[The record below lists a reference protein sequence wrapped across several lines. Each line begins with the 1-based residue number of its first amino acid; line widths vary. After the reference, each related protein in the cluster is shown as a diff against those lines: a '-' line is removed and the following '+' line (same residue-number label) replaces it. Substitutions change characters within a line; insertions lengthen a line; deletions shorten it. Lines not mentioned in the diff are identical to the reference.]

1 MINFVRRTSAPDKS
15 NKYYIRK
22 ASGGYSPC
30 LIGKPNADG
39 NKSALANC
47 VGYAWGRVA
56 EYLDNP
62 LIKIGYQNM
71 AVTSGSG
78 LYHLCI
84 RMEEGRRGMKR
95 NISQLR
101 AISYSMTKRTQKQAI
116 MDLLENY
123 GIIWKDYVE
132 KTGYKGSPVRL
143 LTDVRNGSKS
153 TLQKVTEVK
162 EWRECR
168 DLMIQKG
175 YII

>member
-1 MINFVRRTSAPDKS
+1 
-15 NKYYIRK
+15 
-22 ASGGYSPC
+22 
-30 LIGKPNADG
+30 
-39 NKSALANC
+39 
-47 VGYAWGRVA
+47 
-56 EYLDNP
+56 
-62 LIKIGYQNM
+62 
-71 AVTSGSG
+71 
-78 LYHLCI
+78 
-84 RMEEGRRGMKR
+84 MKR

-123 GIIWKDYVE
+123 GIIWKDYIE

-143 LTDVRNGSKS
+143 LTDVRHGSKS
-153 TLQKVTEVK
+153 TLQKVNEVK